1 MMVMRKLFGTDGIRG
16 KANVYPLTGDLAFKL
31 GQAAAIKFQNKNKK
45 IKVIIGKDTR
55 RSGYIFEYALTSG
68 LCSMGVDVYLVGP
81 MPTPAIAH
89 LVRSFAADAGIVIS
103 ASHNPAGDNGIKF
116 FDKNGFKL
124 PDAIEH
130 DIEKLVFSDNMD
142 PSLIKTED
150 IGRAFKIND
159 ADGRYIEFCKASI
172 NNTSLKG
179 LKIVVDCANGA
190 AYKVAP
196 LILTELGADVVIF
209 GNKPD
214 GININ
219 KNCGALYPDILQS
232 AVLGNEADIG
242 IALDGDADRVIMVDN
257 KGKIMDGD
265 AIMALCGLY
274 LKDKGILKNDTIVG
288 TVMSNMGLEVAMK
301 KKRINFVRTKVG
313 DRYVIEEMVKNDY
326 NLGGEQAGH
335 IILSDYNSTGD
346 GTVTALQVLRI
357 MKETKKKLSELNNQ
371 FEPYPQELINVKV
384 KEKKPLEE
392 MSKVMDVIKYVEDDL
407 KDTGRVLVRFSGT
420 ENKCRVM
427 VEGRDYDQIKV
438 DAKLIVTAIKK
449 EIGE

>member
-1 MMVMRKLFGTDGIRG
+1 MRKLFGTDGIRG
-16 KANVYPLTGDLAFKL
+16 KANIYPLTGDLAFKL
-31 GQAAAIKFQNKNKK
+31 GQAAAIKFKKKNKK

-81 MPTPAIAH
+81 APTPMIAH
-89 LVRSFAADAGIVIS
+89 LVRSFAADFGIVIS

-116 FDKNGFKL
+116 FDGKGLKL
-124 PDAIEH
+124 ADEVEA
-130 DIEKLVFSDNMD
+130 DIEKSIFSDKMD
-142 PSLIKTED
+142 PSVIKTHD
-150 IGRAFKIND
+150 IGRAFKIDD
-159 ADGRYIEFCKASI
+159 ADGRYIEFCKGSI
-172 NNTSLKG
+172 NNTTLKG
-179 LKIVVDCANGA
+179 LKIVIDCANGA

-196 LILTELGADVVIF
+196 LILKELGADIIVF

-219 KNCGALYPDILQS
+219 HNCGALYPDILQS

-242 IALDGDADRVIMVDN
+242 IALDGDADRVIMVDD
-257 KGKIMDGD
+257 KGQIMDGD
-265 AIMALCGLY
+265 AIMALCGTY
-274 LKDKGILKNDTIVG
+274 LKDKGKLSNDTIVG
-288 TVMSNMGLEVAMK
+288 TVMSNMGLEIAMK
-301 KKRINFVRTKVG
+301 EKGINFVRTKVG
-313 DRYVIEEMVKNDY
+313 DRYVIEEMIINNY

-357 MKETKKKLSELNNQ
+357 MKETKKKLSELNDQ
-371 FEPYPQELINVKV
+371 FTPYPQILINLKV
-384 KEKKPLEE
+384 KEKKSIEKLP
-392 MSKVMDVIKYVEDDL
+392 SVVKVIKFVEDDL
-407 KDTGRVLVRFSGT
+407 KDKGRVLVRYSGT

-427 VEGRDYDQIKV
+427 VEGKDADQIKV
-438 DAKLIVTAIKK
+438 NAKLIVTALKK